1 MKNKLMSAILI
12 FLLLTANL
20 SGCSKASKVTGTS
33 NSGKKEPYQMKKVQN
48 SGGTFCTH
56 DLIYF
61 IMQDR
66 FYDGDLTNNVDTDKS
81 NPGTFHGGDI
91 KGIIKKLDYI
101 KSLGTT
107 AIWLTPVFLNA
118 PSGYHGYWIY
128 DFYKI
133 DPHFGTM
140 DDLKTMVSEAH
151 KRNMKVIID
160 YVVNH
165 TGQNSPWLTDGKHN
179 GWFHPKMDI
188 ANYDD
193 QKQCENGWLAG
204 LPDLDQSNPDVKKYF
219 MDNSIWFIKNTGID
233 GMRLDTVKHVPKEF
247 WNEFSY
253 NIKSKYPEF
262 YLLGEAWSG
271 SIPFIEDYHKVGID
285 GMIDYPLY
293 FGIKDAFSEFGSTD
307 KLIKTIN
314 EHSMY
319 SNPEING
326 IFIDNHD
333 NKRFITGAGDNGLK
347 RLELAL
353 TFIMTYPSI
362 PVVYYGTEIGMEGGN
377 DPDNRR
383 DMEWDKVNSSKVI
396 DFYRNLTNIRNSNPA
411 LYSSEFKLNNY
422 NSYFISYAR
431 GKGNNTIYVAMNI
444 YDDKANE
451 VIDVSTNG
459 TYIDLISKKEYKA
472 VDNKIKLYLNPL
484 QPVILKVK

>member
-20 SGCSKASKVTGTS
+20 SGCSKASKATDTS

-48 SGGTFCTH
+48 NGGTFCTH

-61 IMQDR
+61 IMPDR
-66 FYDGDLTNNVDTDKS
+66 FYDGDLTNNADTDKS

-204 LPDLDQSNPDVKKYF
+204 LPDLDQSNHDVKKYF

-233 GMRLDTVKHVPKEF
+233 GMRLDTVKHVTKEF

-396 DFYRNLTNIRNSNPA
+396 DFYRNLTSIRNSTPA

-431 GKGNNTIYVAMNI
+431 GKGNDAIYVAMNI

-451 VIDVSTNG
+451 TIDVSTNG